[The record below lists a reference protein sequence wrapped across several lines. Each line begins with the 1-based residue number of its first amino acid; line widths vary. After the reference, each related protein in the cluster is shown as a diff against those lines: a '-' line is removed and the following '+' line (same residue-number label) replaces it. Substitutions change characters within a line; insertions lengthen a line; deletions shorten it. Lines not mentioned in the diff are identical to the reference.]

1 MQDHFQAMNLWEEI
15 ARLHR
20 EGKDTVVVTV
30 IEARGSTP
38 TDVGSKLIA
47 TLDGLHS
54 GTVGGGKI
62 EARVLTE
69 TASLLTSGPSTVVHR
84 WNLQRDIGMTCG
96 GEMTLLF
103 EKVSANP
110 PWHLVI
116 FGAGHVVQ
124 ALIRVLLPLACRI
137 DCIDTRADW
146 LEKLPTASNLTPHH
160 LATFEDGV
168 RLLGEKSFVLS
179 ITKGHASDFPVL
191 RDVLQCE
198 TQVPY
203 LGVIGSQSK
212 RAVLLRELKEANIPA
227 ERLETLI
234 CPLGLP
240 IGSNDP
246 HEIAISIS
254 AQLLQ
259 VRDLLKQPTA

>member
-1 MQDHFQAMNLWEEI
+1 MQDHFQATNLWEEI

-20 EGKDTVVVTV
+20 EGRDAVVVTV
-30 IEARGSTP
+30 IEARGSVP
-38 TDVGSKLIA
+38 ADVGSKLIA
-47 TLDGLHS
+47 TAEGLHS

-62 EARVLTE
+62 EARVLAE
-69 TASLLTSGPSTVVHR
+69 AASLLDSGPATVVHR
-84 WNLQRDIGMTCG
+84 WNLQRDIHMTCG
-96 GEMTLLF
+96 GEMNLLF
-103 EKVSANP
+103 EKVTATP

-137 DCIDTRADW
+137 DCIDTRPEW
-146 LEKLPTASNLTPHH
+146 LEKLPSASNLTAHYVSE
-160 LATFEDGV
+160 FEDGV
-168 RLLGEKSFVLS
+168 SLIGDRSFVLS

-191 RDVLQCE
+191 RDVLQRE
-198 TQVPY
+198 TLVPF

-212 RAVLLRELKEANIPA
+212 RAVLLRELKEGNIPA
-227 ERLETLI
+227 ERLEKLI

-254 AQLLQ
+254 GQLLQ
-259 VRDLLKQPTA
+259 ARDLLKQRET